1 VLKGG
6 TPATS
11 KEGSMALERKTDQR
25 RVLRDFEGILEANGY
40 SLAEE
45 LKPERR
51 RTPLR
56 GQRPSWWFSRV
67 VILTVAL
74 AVLATAAVILAPLPY
89 DPPIPLQ
96 TVHVF
101 DQHDRFVAR
110 ISAEERR
117 VVVPIA
123 RIPERV
129 RQAFLAAED
138 ERFFQHEGVDGIA
151 ILRALWEN
159 VTGGR
164 FQGGSTITQQLVR
177 NTADPYVGRER
188 TLTRK
193 IREALMALRLERSFS
208 KEQILEMYLNQIY
221 FGEGVYGIETA
232 AREYFGVHVW
242 NLDLGQ
248 AATLAGVVAG
258 PSRYNPR
265 QEPEAARGR
274 RDWVLSRMLEVGF
287 ITPEESRDARRAPIV
302 VVPHQPQ
309 ESRAAYFVDWLT
321 RDLRRRLGA
330 DVLYRGGLRV
340 ESTIDL
346 RLQRAA
352 EHAIATALDEPG
364 DPDAALVAIDVRTGA
379 IRAMVGGRDFNTS
392 QVNLATGQ
400 GGSGRQAGSAFK
412 PFVLARALQEGISTG
427 SVYPAP
433 SSVTIDGHS
442 FSNFGGAS
450 YGSLTLGSA
459 TVSSV
464 NTVYAQLIEDVGAE
478 DVVRL
483 AHRMGIRSDLP
494 EVPSLALGTGEV
506 TPLEMTAAYAT
517 LASGGTYRRPTG
529 VERIVDYRGEVI
541 EELDPTGRRAL
552 PEATADAVTGVLLD
566 VVSAGTATAAQLP
579 GVAVAGKT
587 GTAEDHADAWFCGY
601 TSSIATCVWVGHK
614 EGRIPMS
621 SVQGIAGVTGGSLPA
636 QIWRAFMSTLP
647 APERGL
653 APAAGIT
660 GGSSSSGGAATGG
673 GGGGSGP
680 PGDGPAEEPPAPPAP
695 PPAAPPPED
704 PGGDIV
710 PPDILPP
717 G

>member
-1 VLKGG
+1 M
-6 TPATS
+6 S
-11 KEGSMALERKTDQR
+11 KEGTMALERKIEQR
-25 RVLRDFEGILEANGY
+25 RLLRDFEGILEASGFE
-40 SLAEE
+40 LE

-51 RTPLR
+51 RAPIR
-56 GQRPSWWFSRV
+56 GQPPSWWFSRA
-67 VILTVAL
+67 VIITVAL
-74 AVLATAAVILAPLPY
+74 AVIAAAGVVLAPLPY
-89 DPPIPLQ
+89 DPPVPLQ

-138 ERFFQHEGVDGIA
+138 ERFYEHEGVDGIA

-159 VTGGR
+159 LTGGR

-188 TLTRK
+188 TIGRK
-193 IREALMALRLERSFS
+193 IREAVMALRMERTFS
-208 KEQILEMYLNQIY
+208 KDRILEMYLNQIY

-248 AATLAGVVAG
+248 AATLASVVAG

-265 QEPEAARGR
+265 HDPEAASGR
-274 RDWVLSRMLEVGF
+274 RDWVLSRMVELGFVSPAEGRAARDRPLEVL
-287 ITPEESRDARRAPIV
+287 PP
-302 VVPHQPQ
+302 QPQ

-321 RDLRRRLGA
+321 RDLQRRLGA

-352 EHAIATALDEPG
+352 EHAIATSLDDPG

-379 IRAMVGGRDFNTS
+379 VRAMVGGRDFTTS

-427 SVYPAP
+427 TVYPAP
-433 SSVTIDGHS
+433 ASVSVDGHS

-464 NTVYAQLIEDVGAE
+464 NTVYAQLMQDVGPE

-517 LASGGTYRRPTG
+517 LASGGLYRRPTG
-529 VERIVDYRGEVI
+529 VQRITDYRGQVV
-541 EELDPTGRRAL
+541 EELDPQGRRAL
-552 PEATADAVTGVLLD
+552 PEVTADTVTGVLLD
-566 VVSAGTATAAQLP
+566 VVSAGTAAAAQLP

-601 TSSIATCVWVGHK
+601 TAAIATCVWVGHK
-614 EGRIPMS
+614 EGRIPMAN
-621 SVQGIAGVTGGSLPA
+621 VQGIAGVTGGSLPA

-647 APERGL
+647 APERSLG
-653 APAAGIT
+653 AAAGTSGETIST
-660 GGSSSSGGAATGG
+660 GDVPPTGDGA
-673 GGGGSGP
+673 GP
-680 PGDGPAEEPPAPPAP
+680 GERDDGPAEEAP
-695 PPAAPPPED
+695 PPPEPPPADPPPED
-704 PGGDIV
+704 PDEGIV